1 MPKLRKAKLFQMEV
15 NLLDNGNVEMLL
27 ESADPEEVLRIVDS
41 QLPDY
46 DGGHN
51 LASLLRYLKRTGDD
65 ILERSGQFV
74 H

>member
-1 MPKLRKAKLFQMEV
+1 
-15 NLLDNGNVEMLL
+15 MLL
-27 ESADPEEVLRIVDS
+27 ESADPEELLRIVDS
-41 QLPDY
+41 QLPEY